1 MQNNSLI
8 DANAPNRRLPGDL
21 RLVGVQQP
29 CLQGPPPWPPPSQPT
44 APLGPSPLPA
54 ASTIQDVQIG
64 YFENIHKPNGSNALL
79 QDCLDAI
86 RSGCWADQI
95 AQLRKL
101 PLGSEERK
109 QFKENLPA
117 FMFSGT
123 TKNGRHRVE
132 DVGVHSGLLQIDFDK
147 LKAPATLRDLIG
159 KDRYILGA
167 WISPSGDGVKALMR
181 IPPDLERHKDAFAAA
196 KAYIFTTYPTHASA
210 FDSSTSDVS
219 RLCFVS
225 HDPDLVMNFGS
236 VPLDV
241 PVKMPR
247 LAPVPPQGAGT
258 CAAILESAC
267 AYLATVAPAVSGKSG
282 STVTFK
288 AALDL
293 VRGYNLSE
301 EKAYPLMAKWNER
314 CEPPWS
320 EDELR
325 RKISEAATKSNIPFG
340 YLLNGRQPAVPAALP
355 LIRSIQEL
363 SKTPPDLTATLL
375 GERLLCRGG
384 GMLMVGPSGVGKSTM
399 SMHQDLCWA
408 VGREAF
414 GINPA
419 GPLRIL
425 TIQAENDDGDLYDMS
440 RGVIEGYRFT
450 QEEWAMATVNLHY
463 VTEIARSGQPFLD
476 MLDHLLTKHVCD
488 IVRIDP
494 LFAFYGAKIE
504 DSEKLSAFLRGGI
517 NPILHKHNVG
527 LILAHH
533 TPKTN
538 NRDTSCWTHTDYS
551 YAGAGGAELTNW
563 ARAMLV
569 LDATHTPGT
578 FKLIAAKRG
587 ARIGWR
593 DSSGER
599 EFIRYYRHSRKE
611 GIIFWEEGDE
621 DEVAYDEAKKKAS
634 KSRLNAIDPMPLIEQ
649 LVPLSIPIEKRELLA
664 SVNKKGAGQKA
675 TMEALQR
682 LLDSEKPLF
691 YEHRE
696 KRKPGRDRIL
706 IARYKQSGEGHE

>member
-1 MQNNSLI
+1 MS
-8 DANAPNRRLPGDL
+8 ATG
-21 RLVGVQQP
+21 
-29 CLQGPPPWPPPSQPT
+29 
-44 APLGPSPLPA
+44 
-54 ASTIQDVQIG
+54 
-64 YFENIHKPNGSNALL
+64 
-79 QDCLDAI
+79 
-86 RSGCWADQI
+86 
-95 AQLRKL
+95 
-101 PLGSEERK
+101 
-109 QFKENLPA
+109 ENLPLQMLLDFIRA
-117 FMFSGT
+117 GNWTKQITALRAADKPAREKMKRALPAVMLSGST
-123 TKNGRHRVE
+123 RGGHKAS
-132 DVGVHSGLLQIDFDK
+132 DVLEHSGLLQIDLDHVGN
-147 LKAPATLRDLIG
+147 AAALRDQIG
-159 KDRYILGA
+159 KDQHILAA
-167 WISPSGDGVKALMR
+167 WISPSGDGVKAIMR
-181 IPPDLERHKDAFAAA
+181 IPSDIQRHKDAFLAAA
-196 KAYIFTTYPTHASA
+196 DHIYRTHALKIDPSC
-210 FDSSTSDVS
+210 SDVN

-225 HDPDLVMNFGS
+225 SDPDLVMNPGA
-236 VPLDV
+236 VPLEV
-241 PVKMPR
+241 PVEVPR

-258 CAAILESAC
+258 CAAILERARVH
-267 AYLATVAPAVSGKSG
+267 LATVAPAVSGQSG
-282 STVTFK
+282 HTVTFK
-288 AALDL
+288 AAIDL

-301 EKAYPLMAKWNER
+301 EDAYPLLAEWNQR

-320 EDELR
+320 EKELR
-325 RKISEAATKSNIPFG
+325 HKISESANKSTIPRG
-340 YLLNGRQPAVPAALP
+340 YLLSEREPLAPSVLP

-363 SKTPPDLTATLL
+363 TTMTPDLAATLL

-384 GMLMVGPSGVGKSTM
+384 AMLMVGPSGVGKSTM

-414 GINPA
+414 GIKPA
-419 GPLRIL
+419 QPLRIL
-425 TIQAENDDGDLYDMS
+425 TIQAENDDGDLNEMS
-440 RGVIEGYRFT
+440 RGVYVGLHIT
-450 QEEWAMATVNLHY
+450 PEEWQIATVNLHY
-463 VTEIARSGQPFLD
+463 VTEIARSGAAFLD
-476 MLDHLLTKHVCD
+476 MLDRLLIEHACD

-593 DSSGER
+593 DSSGAR
-599 EFIRYYRHSRKE
+599 EFIRYFRHSRKE

-621 DEVAYDEAKKKAS
+621 DEVACDEAKKKAS
-634 KSRLNAIDPMPLIEQ
+634 KRRPNTIDPMPLIEQ
-649 LVPLSIPIEKRELLA
+649 LVPPSIPIEKGALLA
-664 SVNKKGAGQKA
+664 EVNKNGAGQKA
-675 TMEALQR
+675 AIDALQR
-682 LLDSEKPLF
+682 LLNSEKPLF

-706 IARYKQSGEGHE
+706 IARYKQSEEGHE